1 MKDIVIAPF
10 SNSDIRDWPVEHFA
24 ALAGL
29 LLEDLESD
37 DRITVVG
44 TRAQRLRGNEIV
56 RAYDPARVVNACG
69 WHTWPR
75 LVEELKTASCVVGNN
90 SGVTHLSGFH
100 GVPTVCVFGGSHQR
114 LEWRPLGFSVSVV
127 TRSIGCS
134 PCQLDHGQTSPY
146 AKACLR
152 HIEPRLVAETVF
164 ATMERVLAAKAAGAP
179 NGATARE
186 DRADAV
192 CIEELG

>member
-10 SNSDIRDWPVEHFA
+10 SNSDIRDWPVGHFA
-24 ALAGL
+24 ALTGIIL
-29 LLEDLESD
+29 QGLESV

-44 TRAQRLRGNEIV
+44 TRGQRLRANEIV
-56 RAYDPARVVNACG
+56 RAYNPERVINACG

-75 LVEELKTASCVVGNN
+75 LVEELKAAACVVCNN

-127 TRSIGCS
+127 SRSIGCS
-134 PCQLDHGQTSPY
+134 PCQRDHGQRSPY

-152 HIEPRLVAETVF
+152 HIEPKLVAETVF
-164 ATMERVLAAKAAGAP
+164 KTMERVAIWKEARGAALTVALP
-179 NGATARE
+179 
-186 DRADAV
+186 DRGSPLRL
-192 CIEELG
+192 EEIG